1 MGENEIGLM
10 QRSEES
16 DIRTMVAAV
25 KNRLAAVREL
35 MKSELKK
42 DRDYGVIPGTKKNVL
57 LLPGAEKIALMFQ
70 FAPGYQLT
78 HTDLPGGH
86 RECFAVCT
94 LTHAPTG
101 RIIGQMS
108 GSASTMEAKHRYRG
122 ASGKTCPKCEAIACK
137 ASKKEF
143 GGGYYCDSK
152 AGGCGERFK
161 PGSDE
166 CKALDEL
173 PTTRQEN
180 PDPADQ
186 WNTVIKIAQKRAYTG
201 AVKCASAASEIFT
214 VDLEDAQAEDGEP
227 PLKPVDMPTEIKNVP
242 KDAKTVTGIVDA
254 VSVKESPEGAK
265 KPWKKY
271 GIKIGE
277 NWYATFD
284 SKIGA
289 EAVKGDE
296 VDITYAT
303 NEKGYHDIIT
313 LVPVVNPA
321 RVDVPGSENHLEQIT
336 QAWADEGLPQGA
348 LLTLLRKD
356 GVLKEHEALEDLNEK
371 EADIVFKSMTAYI
384 GRARQGKTSKG

>member
-1 MGENEIGLM
+1 MAENEQVGLM
-10 QRSEES
+10 QRTEEG

-42 DRDYGVIPGTKKNVL
+42 DRDFGVIPGTKKNVL

-70 FAPGYQLT
+70 FAPGFQLT
-78 HTDLPGGH
+78 HADLPGGH
-86 RECFAVCT
+86 RECFAICT

-122 ASGKTCPKCEAIACK
+122 ASGKTCPTCGAMACK

-143 GGGYYCDSK
+143 GGGYYCDQK
-152 AGGCGERFK
+152 AGGCGARFK

-186 WNTVIKIAQKRAYTG
+186 WNTVSKIAQKRAYTG

-214 VDLEDAQAEDGEP
+214 VDMEDAQPEDGEP
-227 PLKPVDMPTEIKNVP
+227 QRPPVAMPVETP
-242 KDAKTVTGIVDA
+242 AGKTPPSSQA
-254 VSVKESPEGAK
+254 PGAK
-265 KPWKKY
+265 
-271 GIKIGE
+271 ISQAQRNRLFAI
-277 NWYATFD
+277 A
-284 SKIGA
+284 SKANVTEEDLRLHLKSHGLEHSA
-289 EAVKGDE
+289 
-296 VDITYAT
+296 DIPRALY
-303 NEKGYHDIIT
+303 D
-313 LVPVVNPA
+313 
-321 RVDVPGSENHLEQIT
+321 QIC
-336 QAWADEGLPQGA
+336 AWAERGGQEEPGDVRE
-348 LLTLLRKD
+348 
-356 GVLKEHEALEDLNEK
+356 
-371 EADIVFKSMTAYI
+371 
-384 GRARQGKTSKG
+384 